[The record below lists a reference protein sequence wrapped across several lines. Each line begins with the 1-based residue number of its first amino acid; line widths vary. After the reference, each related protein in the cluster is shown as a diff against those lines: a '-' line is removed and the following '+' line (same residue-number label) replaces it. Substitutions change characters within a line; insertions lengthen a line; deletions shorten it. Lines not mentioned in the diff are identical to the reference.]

1 VKRFKFV
8 LISVPGLDGLKEILE
23 AKVVNFATKQSNN
36 YVVKTPRILF
46 IYLSLHFKEI
56 L

>member
-23 AKVVNFATKQSNN
+23 AKVVNFAAKQSNN

-46 IYLSLHFKEI
+46 IFHCI
-56 L
+56 LKKIL

>member
-8 LISVPGLDGLKEILE
+8 LICVPGLDGVKEILE
-23 AKVVNFATKQSNN
+23 AKSSLAKQSNN

-46 IYLSLHFKEI
+46 IYLTFLKKI